1 MALRAGKCASGRG
14 WGPPWPVTLGF
25 RSKRAYVCSAG
36 DSKGRIMSIQ
46 KWAIEQSQRTW
57 QRQAG
62 TIAMLKNDSRRTHR
76 PGMAHSTLLIERS
89 GRLQQG

>member
-1 MALRAGKCASGRG
+1 
-14 WGPPWPVTLGF
+14 
-25 RSKRAYVCSAG
+25 
-36 DSKGRIMSIQ
+36 MSIQ

-76 PGMAHSTLLIERS
+76 PGMAHSTLLIERN